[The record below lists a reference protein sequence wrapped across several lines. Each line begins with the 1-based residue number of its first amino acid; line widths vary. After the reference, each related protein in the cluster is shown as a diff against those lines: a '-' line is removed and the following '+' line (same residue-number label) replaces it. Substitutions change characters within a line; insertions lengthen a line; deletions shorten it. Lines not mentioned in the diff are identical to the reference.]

1 MEGRGRWGRLL
12 ARFLLAS
19 TPPGGKFP
27 LTTIHVSANK
37 TGDNPEL
44 LETEDLI
51 VVNYSN
57 LFHNIPINN
66 GVRVD
71 GVGEDVCTV
80 TDHKLTGGLQVV
92 LSRVSE
98 K

>member
-1 MEGRGRWGRLL
+1 MG
-12 ARFLLAS
+12 
-19 TPPGGKFP
+19 
-27 LTTIHVSANK
+27 
-37 TGDNPEL
+37 
-44 LETEDLI
+44 
-51 VVNYSN
+51 N
-57 LFHNIPINN
+57 LFHDIPINN